1 MSLSRRSFIALFA
14 AGAVNASR
22 RSDALEAS
30 WIVQSDIVDAWVVIG
45 GDVIAV
51 GSRLVVFDPVTGRER
66 RSTRLSPPSAPQRVL
81 AVTATPAAI
90 VFGWYGWRG
99 EGRVVC
105 VDAQSLRIR
114 WQRRIAWPDDERELS
129 PGVFAVVRDDAI
141 FVLLSGKRGENLFR
155 LRPGTGQTVWSQKIE
170 RFILGVPLV
179 WHDGHLLVQSRITQ
193 HYPNGHGHYQAID
206 PATGAT
212 VWRLRFDGTAGF
224 WDDAPLIVGERTYL
238 TSEISPGPSNHLY
251 AIDIAAGRIVTH
263 RIVEA
268 LREPFALQDGIM
280 YFGTA
285 TPSAWDVKND
295 GIVWRSRLTRPYSSG
310 PSIVPGGVLDAARRR
325 LYLGDATD
333 SLYKLSA
340 ADGGTIERLDI
351 RSGYVN
357 PARGINSGY
366 GVRRMQLLGD
376 RLIIGTEDGRLLALA
391 ATP

>member
-1 MSLSRRSFIALFA
+1 
-14 AGAVNASR
+14 
-22 RSDALEAS
+22 
-30 WIVQSDIVDAWVVIG
+30 
-45 GDVIAV
+45 
-51 GSRLVVFDPVTGRER
+51 
-66 RSTRLSPPSAPQRVL
+66 APQRVL
-81 AVTATPAAI
+81 AVSATPAAI
-90 VFGWYGWRG
+90 VFGWYGWQG

-141 FVLLSGKRGENLFR
+141 FILLSGKRGENLFR

-206 PATGAT
+206 PETGAT
-212 VWRLRFDGTAGF
+212 IWRLRFDGTAGF

-310 PSIVPGGVLDAARRR
+310 PSIVPGPVLAQDVERLLRYASPFDDASANRHRPATADTGLDCASGTRRACNAASPDARLRPSPAQR
-325 LYLGDATD
+325 P
-333 SLYKLSA
+333 LSRA
-340 ADGGTIERLDI
+340 HLSCRPEEPRGTLPPTLTYVSADGGLRMPFVNITIYEGHPKERKDEIARRVTDTITDVRKLPREAAWVVFNEVTPPDW
-351 RSGYVN
+351 YVAGN
-357 PARGINSGY
+357 PGKK
-366 GVRRMQLLGD
+366 
-376 RLIIGTEDGRLLALA
+376 
-391 ATP
+391 